1 VNMTDELSPDR
12 EEVTVKPL
20 TATDF
25 EAVIALDQLLSHHSR
40 RGFFDKRWQAMARD
54 PQAFVALGAYQEST
68 VRGFALGHVLQGEF
82 GGTAPVVVLDALG
95 VALDEQAQG
104 VGHALIDRFVDV
116 VSELGGRELRTQVA
130 WDQSGL
136 ASFFARCG
144 FRLAPRLVLERST
157 DAVNF

>member
-1 VNMTDELSPDR
+1 MADKLSLDT
-12 EEVTVKPL
+12 EAVAIKPL
-20 TATDF
+20 AAADF

-54 PQAFVALGAYQEST
+54 PQAFVALGAYQGE
-68 VRGFALGHVLQGEF
+68 VVCGFALGHVLQGEF

-104 VGHALIDRFVDV
+104 VGHALIGRLVDTV
-116 VSELGGRELRTQVA
+116 RELGGGELRTQVA

-144 FRLAPRLVLERST
+144 FRLAPRLVLERAT
-157 DAVNF
+157 GEATF

>member
-1 VNMTDELSPDR
+1 MADELSSAC
-12 EEVTVKPL
+12 EEVAIKPL
-20 TATDF
+20 AATDF
-25 EAVIALDQLLSHHSR
+25 EAVIALDQLLSHGSR

-54 PQAFVALGAYQEST
+54 PQAFVALGAYQGVT

-104 VGHALIDRFVDV
+104 VGHGLIDRFVDMV
-116 VSELGGRELRTQVA
+116 RELGGRELRTQVA

-157 DAVNF
+157 GAVNF

>member
-1 VNMTDELSPDR
+1 MADTLSPDSEGIAIR
-12 EEVTVKPL
+12 PL
-20 TATDF
+20 AAVDF

-54 PQAFVALGAYQEST
+54 PQAFIALGAYRGAA
-68 VRGFALGHVLQGEF
+68 VCGFALGHVLQGEF

-104 VGHALIDRFVDV
+104 AGHALIERLVDTV
-116 VSELGGRELRTQVA
+116 REMGGGELRTQVA

-144 FRLAPRLVLERST
+144 FRLAPRMVLERST
-157 DAVNF
+157 SAATF